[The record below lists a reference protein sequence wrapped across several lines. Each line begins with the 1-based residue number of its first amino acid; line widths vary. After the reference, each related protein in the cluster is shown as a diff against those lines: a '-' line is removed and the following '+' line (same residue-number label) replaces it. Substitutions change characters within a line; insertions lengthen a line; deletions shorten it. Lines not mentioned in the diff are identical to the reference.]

1 MASLKYWLWLTSRTG
16 LGARGGQQ
24 LVEQFGSPEAV
35 YFAGRAEY
43 DRVPGLTS
51 WTKESLGRKNLDES
65 DRILGDC
72 DRLGIRVVTC
82 QDADYPER
90 LRNIFD
96 PPLVLYCK
104 GREIAFDEEVAIA
117 MVGTR
122 TCTPYGVR
130 SASKLAMD
138 LARCGAVLVS
148 GIAEGIDA
156 ACIRGAL
163 KGGGR
168 VVSVLGGGIDRR
180 YPASSAPLYE
190 DVAAVGMLVSE
201 YPPGTET
208 HGSHF
213 PVRNRIIS
221 GLSLG
226 VVVVESALKGGALLT
241 ADHALEQDR
250 DVFAVPGPIDAP
262 TSGGTNRLIRMGTAK
277 LTEKAWDI
285 LEEYVDR
292 YPGKLGSVPPMSREV
307 EAQRLESANR
317 PGKPP
322 KPDAEAEDTPETTQK
337 PVDTEEK
344 LAYIVWREQRDKLT
358 DDQRDML
365 LALDGPALSTD
376 ELIERTQIPARRVL
390 SALTLL
396 QVMGYVEETP
406 EKRFRAK
413 VRLKMD

>member
-16 LGARGGQQ
+16 LGARTGQI
-24 LVEQFGSPEAV
+24 LVERFGSPEAV
-35 YFAGRAEY
+35 YFADRGEY
-43 DRVPGLTS
+43 DQVPELS
-51 WTKESLGRKNLDES
+51 SYVKESLGRKSLDES

-72 DRLGIRVVTC
+72 DRLGIRIMTC

-104 GREIAFDEEVAIA
+104 GKEIAFDEEVAIA

-130 SASKLAMD
+130 VAGKLAMD

-156 ACIRGAL
+156 ASIRGAL

-168 VVSVLGGGIDRR
+168 VVSVLGGGIDKR
-180 YPASSAPLYE
+180 YPASSAPLYD
-190 DVAAVGMLVSE
+190 DVAAAGCLISE

-208 HGSHF
+208 NGKHF

-226 VVVVESALKGGALLT
+226 VVVVESAVKGGALLT
-241 ADHALEQDR
+241 AEHALDQDR
-250 DVFAVPGPIDAP
+250 DIFAVPGPVDVP
-262 TSGGTNRLIRMGTAK
+262 TSGGTNRLIRLGTAK

-292 YPGKLGSVPPMSREV
+292 YPGKLGKVRPLGREA
-307 EAQRLESANR
+307 EAQRLESVSR
-317 PGKPP
+317 PGKAP
-322 KPDAEAEDTPETTQK
+322 KEE
-337 PVDTEEK
+337 PVAGTRQDPTEKAVDKSGQVE
-344 LAYIVWREQRDKLT
+344 YIVWKEHAGELT
-358 DDQRDML
+358 DDQRDVL
-365 LALDGPALSTD
+365 LALDGGVLSTD

-396 QVMGYVEETP
+396 QVRGQVAETP
-406 EKRFRAK
+406 EKRFQGK
-413 VRLKMD
+413 VRLKME

>member
-16 LGARGGQQ
+16 LGARTGQI
-24 LVEQFGSPEAV
+24 LVERFGSPEAV
-35 YFAGRAEY
+35 YFADRGEY
-43 DRVPGLTS
+43 DQVPELS
-51 WTKESLGRKNLDES
+51 SYVKESLGRKSLDES

-72 DRLGIRVVTC
+72 DRLGIRIMTC

-90 LRNIFD
+90 LRNIFN

-104 GREIAFDEEVAIA
+104 GKEIAFDEEVAIA

-130 SASKLAMD
+130 VAGKLAMD

-156 ACIRGAL
+156 ASIRGAL

-168 VVSVLGGGIDRR
+168 VVSVLGGGIDKR
-180 YPASSAPLYE
+180 YPASSAPLYD
-190 DVAAVGMLVSE
+190 DVAAAGCLISE

-208 HGSHF
+208 NGKHF

-226 VVVVESALKGGALLT
+226 VVVVESAVKGGALLT
-241 ADHALEQDR
+241 AEHALDQDR
-250 DVFAVPGPIDAP
+250 DIFAVPGPVDVP
-262 TSGGTNRLIRMGTAK
+262 TSGGTNRLIRLGTAK

-292 YPGKLGSVPPMSREV
+292 YPGKLGKVRPLGREA
-307 EAQRLESANR
+307 EAQRLESVSR
-317 PGKPP
+317 PGKAP
-322 KPDAEAEDTPETTQK
+322 KEEPAAGTRQDPTEKA
-337 PVDTEEK
+337 VDKSGQVE
-344 LAYIVWREQRDKLT
+344 YIVWKEHAGELT
-358 DDQRDML
+358 DDQRDVL
-365 LALDGPALSTD
+365 LALDGGVLSTD

-396 QVMGYVEETP
+396 QVRGQVAETP
-406 EKRFRAK
+406 EKRFQGK
-413 VRLKMD
+413 VRLKME

>member
-16 LGARGGQQ
+16 LGARTGQI
-24 LVEQFGSPEAV
+24 LVERFGSPEAV
-35 YFAGRAEY
+35 YFAERGEY
-43 DRVPGLTS
+43 DQVPELS
-51 WTKESLGRKNLDES
+51 SYIKESLGRKSLDES

-72 DRLGIRVVTC
+72 DRLGIRIMTC

-90 LRNIFD
+90 LRNIYD

-104 GREIAFDEEVAIA
+104 GKEIAFDEEVAIA

-130 SASKLAMD
+130 VAGKLAMD
-138 LARCGAVLVS
+138 LARSGAVLVS

-156 ACIRGAL
+156 ASIRGAL

-180 YPASSAPLYE
+180 YPASSAPLYD
-190 DVAAVGMLVSE
+190 DVASAGCLISE

-208 HGSHF
+208 NGKHF

-226 VVVVESALKGGALLT
+226 VVVVESAVRGGALLT
-241 ADHALEQDR
+241 AEHALDQDR
-250 DVFAVPGPIDAP
+250 DVFAVPGPVDVP
-262 TSGGTNRLIRMGTAK
+262 TSGGTNRLIRLGTAK

-292 YPGKLGSVPPMSREV
+292 YPGKLGNVRPLDREA
-307 EAQRLESANR
+307 EAQRLESVSR
-317 PGKPP
+317 PGKAP
-322 KPDAEAEDTPETTQK
+322 KTEPASGSEQK
-337 PVDTEEK
+337 STEKAVDKDEQVE
-344 LAYIVWREQRDKLT
+344 YIVWQEHTGELT
-358 DDQRDML
+358 DDQRDVL
-365 LALDGPALSTD
+365 LALDGGVLSTD

-396 QVMGYVEETP
+396 QVQGYVAETP
-406 EKRFRAK
+406 EKRFQGK
-413 VRLKMD
+413 VRLKME

>member
-16 LGARGGQQ
+16 LGARNGQR
-24 LVEQFGSPEAV
+24 LVERFGSPEAV
-35 YFAGRAEY
+35 YFADRGEY
-43 DRVPGLTS
+43 DQVPELS
-51 WTKESLGRKNLDES
+51 AYMKESLGRKSLDES

-72 DRLGIRVVTC
+72 DRLGIRIMTC

-104 GREIAFDEEVAIA
+104 GKEIAFDEEVVIA

-130 SASKLAMD
+130 VAGKLALD

-156 ACIRGAL
+156 ASIRGAL

-168 VVSVLGGGIDRR
+168 VVSVLGGGIDKR
-180 YPASSAPLYE
+180 YPASNAPLYD
-190 DVAAVGMLVSE
+190 DVAAAGCLISE

-208 HGSHF
+208 NGKHF

-226 VVVVESALKGGALLT
+226 VVVVESAVRGGALLT
-241 ADHALEQDR
+241 AEHALEQDR
-250 DVFAVPGPIDAP
+250 DVFAVPGPVDVP
-262 TSGGTNRLIRMGTAK
+262 SSGGTNRLIRLGTAK

-292 YPGKLGSVPPMSREV
+292 YPGKLGNIRPLSRET
-307 EAQRLESANR
+307 EIQRLESVSR

-322 KPDAEAEDTPETTQK
+322 KGEPAAETLQK
-337 PVDTEEK
+337 PTEKTVDKDGQVE
-344 LAYIVWREQRDKLT
+344 YIDWQEHSGELT
-358 DDQRDML
+358 DDQRDVL
-365 LALDGPALSTD
+365 LALDGGVLSTD

-390 SALTLL
+390 STLTLL
-396 QVMGYVEETP
+396 QVQGYVAETP
-406 EKRFRAK
+406 EKRFRGK
-413 VRLKMD
+413 VRLKME

>member
-16 LGARGGQQ
+16 LGVRGIQH
-24 LVEQFGSPEAV
+24 LVEHFGSPEAV
-35 YFAGRAEY
+35 YFAGRREY
-43 DRVPGLTS
+43 DQVPGLS
-51 WTKESLGRKNLDES
+51 AWMKESLERKSLDES

-72 DRLGIRVVTC
+72 DRLGIRVMTC

-90 LRNIFD
+90 LRNIYD
-96 PPLVLYCK
+96 SPLVLYCK
-104 GREIAFDEEVAIA
+104 GKEIAFDEEVAIA

-130 SASKLAMD
+130 VAGKLALD
-138 LARCGAVLVS
+138 LARSGAVLVS

-156 ACIRGAL
+156 ASIRGAL

-180 YPASSAPLYE
+180 YPASSAPLYD
-190 DVAAVGMLVSE
+190 DVAAAGALISE

-208 HGSHF
+208 NGKHF

-226 VVVVESALKGGALLT
+226 VVVVESAVKGGALIT
-241 ADHALEQDR
+241 AEHALDQDR
-250 DVFAVPGPIDAP
+250 DVFAVPGPVDAP
-262 TSGGTNRLIRMGTAK
+262 ASGGANRLIRMGTAK

-292 YPGKLGSVPPMSREV
+292 YPGKLANIRPLDREA
-307 EAQRLESANR
+307 EAQRLESVSR
-317 PGKPP
+317 PGRPP
-322 KPDAEAEDTPETTQK
+322 KMEPAAGTRQNSAEK
-337 PVDTEEK
+337 PVDKGEQVE
-344 LAYIVWREQRDKLT
+344 YIVWQEHSGELT
-358 DDQRDML
+358 EDQRDVL
-365 LALDGPALSTD
+365 LALEGGVLGTD

-390 SALTLL
+390 STLTLL
-396 QVMGYVEETP
+396 QVQDYVAETP
-406 EKRFRAK
+406 EKRFRGK
-413 VRLKMD
+413 VRLKME